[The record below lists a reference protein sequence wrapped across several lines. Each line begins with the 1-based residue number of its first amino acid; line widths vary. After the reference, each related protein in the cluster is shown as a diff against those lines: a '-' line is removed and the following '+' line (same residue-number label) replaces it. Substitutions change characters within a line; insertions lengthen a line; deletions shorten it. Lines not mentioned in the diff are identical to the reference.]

1 MRLYSGR
8 AKNKFG
14 QYGVA
19 FCSSALLLFGCGE
32 KKVEGQGN
40 TVQAM
45 PVQVQVVP
53 SEEIIN
59 STEYLSILKSRHSA
73 NINPQV
79 EGYITGIYVK
89 SGDRVAVGTP
99 ILQIDPLKQQATVAN
114 QEAQKAAQEANV
126 SLAKINLDRTMKLYE
141 AKVISKADL
150 DTAQNAYDTAVAQ
163 LKALDQQLQTQSV
176 ELRYYK
182 VSAPMAGIIGDI
194 PVHVGDRVAVT
205 TLLTTV
211 DEPGALE
218 AYIYVPASR
227 AKDLRVGMPVQL
239 LDENGKVGAETRI
252 SFVSPQADQETQT
265 VLAKAAVENAKSSL
279 RVSQQVRARVDWS
292 ARQGPVIPVLAVSRI
307 NGEYFVFLAVNEGK
321 RTVARQKVVK
331 IGEVVG
337 NDYAVMDGVKAGD
350 HLIVSGTQ
358 FLQDGAP
365 VVEQFKDKNADA
377 QVKPDANAKP
387 DVDAK

>member
-1 MRLYSGR
+1 MRLFSGR
-8 AKNKFG
+8 AKNLFG
-14 QYGVA
+14 HYGIA
-19 FCSSALLLFGCGE
+19 LCSLVLLLSGCGE
-32 KKVEGQGN
+32 KKVQGQG
-40 TVQAM
+40 TDVQAM
-45 PVQVQVVP
+45 PVQVVIVP
-53 SEEIIN
+53 SREIIN

-79 EGYITGIYVK
+79 EGYITSIYVK
-89 SGDRVAVGTP
+89 SGDRVAAGAP

-126 SLAKINLDRTMKLYE
+126 SLAKINLDRTMKLYD

-150 DTAQNAYDTAVAQ
+150 DTAQNTYDTAQAQ
-163 LKALDQQLQTQSV
+163 WKALDQQLQTQSV
-176 ELRYYK
+176 ELHYYK
-182 VSAPMAGIIGDI
+182 VSAPMAGIIGDV

-227 AKDLRVGMPVQL
+227 AKDLHLGLPVQL
-239 LDENGKVGAETRI
+239 LDENGKMGAETKI

-265 VLAKAAVENAKSSL
+265 VLAKAMVENAKSSL
-279 RVSQQVRARVDWS
+279 RVAQQVRAQVDWS
-292 ARQGPVIPVLAVSRI
+292 TRQGPVIPILAVSRI
-307 NGEYFVFLAVNEGK
+307 NGEYFIFLAVNEGK
-321 RTVARQKVVK
+321 ATVARQKVVK

-337 NDYAVMDGVKAGD
+337 NDYAVLDGVKPGD

-358 FLQDGAP
+358 FLQDGAA
-365 VVEQFKDKNADA
+365 VAEQLKDQNADA
-377 QVKPDANAKP
+377 RAKPDANAK
-387 DVDAK
+387 

>member
-1 MRLYSGR
+1 MRSCRGR
-8 AKNKFG
+8 AKNQFG
-14 QYGVA
+14 PYGIA
-19 FCSSALLLFGCGE
+19 FCATVLLLGGCRE
-32 KKVEGQGN
+32 KKAEGQAN
-40 TVQAM
+40 AAQAM

-53 SEEIIN
+53 SKEITN

-79 EGYITGIYVK
+79 EGYITNIYVK

-126 SLAKINLDRTMKLYE
+126 SLAKINLDRTLKLYE

-150 DTAQNAYDTAVAQ
+150 DTAQNAYDTAIAQ

-176 ELRYYK
+176 ELHYYK

-227 AKDLRVGMPVQL
+227 AKDLRPGMAVKL
-239 LDENGKVGAETRI
+239 LDEDGKVGAETKI
-252 SFVSPQADQETQT
+252 SFISPQTDQETQT
-265 VLAKAAVENAKSSL
+265 VLAKATVENAKSNL
-279 RVSQQVRARVDWS
+279 RVAQQVRAQVDWS
-292 ARQGPVIPVLAVSRI
+292 TRQGPVIPVLAVSRI
-307 NGEYFVFLAVNEGK
+307 NGEYFVFVAVNEGK
-321 RTVARQKVVK
+321 GTVARQKVVK

-337 NDYAVMDGVKAGD
+337 NDYAVLDGVKAGD

-365 VVEQFKDKNADA
+365 IVEQFKDKNADA
-377 QVKPDANAKP
+377 QAKP
-387 DVDAK
+387 DVSAKPDVNAK

>member
-8 AKNKFG
+8 AKSKFG

-19 FCSSALLLFGCGE
+19 FCSSTLLLLGCGE

-53 SEEIIN
+53 SKEIVN

-79 EGYITGIYVK
+79 EGYITNIYVK

-176 ELRYYK
+176 ELHYYK

-227 AKDLRVGMPVQL
+227 AKDLRLG
-239 LDENGKVGAETRI
+239 I
-252 SFVSPQADQETQT
+252 
-265 VLAKAAVENAKSSL
+265 AAST
-279 RVSQQVRARVDWS
+279 AR
-292 ARQGPVIPVLAVSRI
+292 
-307 NGEYFVFLAVNEGK
+307 
-321 RTVARQKVVK
+321 
-331 IGEVVG
+331 
-337 NDYAVMDGVKAGD
+337 
-350 HLIVSGTQ
+350 
-358 FLQDGAP
+358 
-365 VVEQFKDKNADA
+365 
-377 QVKPDANAKP
+377 
-387 DVDAK
+387 